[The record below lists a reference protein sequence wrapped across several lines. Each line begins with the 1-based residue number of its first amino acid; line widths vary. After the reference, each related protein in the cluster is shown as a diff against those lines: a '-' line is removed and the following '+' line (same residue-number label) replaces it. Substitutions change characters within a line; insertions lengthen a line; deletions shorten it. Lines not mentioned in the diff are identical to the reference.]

1 MSSPTVSSSRLRTRV
16 EEVSRPLL
24 LRLHALPRMVVP
36 LFTVLLVAVTALAP
50 LPYAWIAAV
59 LALALVGWIG
69 YLSWPVATAGGKVM
83 RIVMLLLVLGLA
95 ASRLLQE

>member
-1 MSSPTVSSSRLRTRV
+1 MSSPTLRTRV
-16 EEVSRPLL
+16 EDVSRPLL

-36 LFTVLLVAVTALAP
+36 LVTVLLVGVTALAP
-50 LPYAWIAAV
+50 LPYAWVGAV
-59 LALALVGWIG
+59 LALALVAWIG
-69 YLSWPVATAGGKVM
+69 YLSWPVATHGGKVM